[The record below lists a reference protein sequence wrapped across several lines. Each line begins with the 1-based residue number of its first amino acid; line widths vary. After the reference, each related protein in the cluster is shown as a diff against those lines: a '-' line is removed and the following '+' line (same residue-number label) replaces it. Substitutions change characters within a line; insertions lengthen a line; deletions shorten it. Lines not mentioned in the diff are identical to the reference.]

1 MGYDSN
7 TKTLS
12 RPLNTENIRAC
23 LGENSLSVKN
33 LACSPLINPKSKYKP
48 MRFTDKNGNAY
59 YPALTEAD
67 MLSINYGIVIKAYTF
82 ESGDFDSIVGTMGTE
97 IERSLDLTNTSK
109 DEKAFYYDR
118 LVETNE
124 KDIGRMTDFF
134 GYQHLAGDW
143 FTPSFELK
151 GVVGQANSCRLRLN
165 WGNILTGFGDLKNW
179 DAYKDLFEET
189 TPNMT
194 ACFGFIMKPKGRAW
208 NAFTHFYCILTQEEI
223 NQLDGNLIEFTPE
236 SGSAGE
242 WDIYPVLVGG
252 SFGASITIASSR
264 RLYELADI
272 SLAGTIV
279 PMPYATPEVWKIAQA
294 GGDNESG
301 GDIVLFNLMDYL
313 SVDISANATIL
324 DVGVAR
330 INGVTAN
337 ITVTKNAETTKVPT
351 FTVSSMTVSSD
362 MQGATE
368 LVGTMTHFNEPTNV
382 TEGNGIVVSIM
393 AKEGE
398 EENATRVTYESVIYL
413 TINYSDS
420 FNKSYIKTYEL
431 EIGK

>member
-7 TKTLS
+7 TKPLS
-12 RPLNTENIRAC
+12 RPLNTEKIRAC
-23 LGENSLSVKN
+23 LGENSLRVKN

-165 WGNILTGFGDLKNW
+165 WGNIVTGFGDLKNW
-179 DAYKDLFEET
+179 DAYDDLFESGT
-189 TPNMT
+189 NNMT
-194 ACFGFIMKPKGRAW
+194 ACFGFIMKLKGRAW
-208 NAFTHFYCILTQEEI
+208 NKFTHFYCILTQEEI
-223 NQLDGNLIEFTPE
+223 NQLNGNLIEFTPV

-252 SFGASITIASSR
+252 AFGATAT
-264 RLYELADI
+264 AN
-272 SLAGTIV
+272 SLHQLNETTSTGTIV
-279 PMPYATPEVWKIAQA
+279 PLPYATPEVWKIAQA

-368 LVGTMTHFNEPTNV
+368 LVGTMTHFNKPTNV

-398 EENATRVTYESVIYL
+398 EENATRVTYESAIYL
-413 TINYSDS
+413 TLSYSDS
-420 FNKSYIKTYEL
+420 FYKSYIKTYEL